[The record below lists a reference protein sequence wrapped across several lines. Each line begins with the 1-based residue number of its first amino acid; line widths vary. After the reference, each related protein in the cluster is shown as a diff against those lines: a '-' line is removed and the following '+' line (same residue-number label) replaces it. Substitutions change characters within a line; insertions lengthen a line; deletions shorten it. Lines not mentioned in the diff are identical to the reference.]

1 MGQSYF
7 PVPRLSAVAGAWSQ
21 SAEPP
26 IGDGGPYNSRMTARR
41 ALLFLVAMLGGI
53 GVVAAMATYT
63 KRVETGLRHAPASRA
78 SVRLLK
84 DRADIAPLSGVDLDG
99 RPVS

>member
-1 MGQSYF
+1 
-7 PVPRLSAVAGAWSQ
+7 
-21 SAEPP
+21 
-26 IGDGGPYNSRMTARR
+26 MTAHR
-41 ALLFLVAMLGGI
+41 AMLGGI

-78 SVRLLK
+78 SVRLLQ

-99 RPVS
+99 RPVSTAAYRGKKVVLVNFWATWCPPCREEIPDLVELQARHQDTLQ